1 MHNEKAMEQ
10 HCLTS
15 QSNEPS
21 DSGGGKFGSIRTSGW
36 KATSGFIADT
46 ALLKLGSDRI
56 QVGPDR
62 CSSIWFDD
70 WTGLRLGSSK
80 ADDLGNR
87 RWSDRGCYSEPH
99 FDHHRSVRRH
109 VRPDGMLYR
118 LNDYRPSHRRN
129 SSAGWGT
136 SESH

>member
-46 ALLKLGSDRI
+46 ALFKLGNDRI

-70 WTGLRLGSSK
+70 WTRLPPRSSS
-80 ADDLGNR
+80 ADDRGTHHDQFKAATHLLCG
-87 RWSDRGCYSEPH
+87 DGRGCRHYSSTHADPEPK
-99 FDHHRSVRRH
+99 
-109 VRPDGMLYR
+109 P
-118 LNDYRPSHRRN
+118 
-129 SSAGWGT
+129 
-136 SESH
+136 